1 MRDVIRS
8 SITESKG
15 KEPEYRISVNGNISE
30 ESYSLAR
37 IHEMLIKR
45 TTAVSGKTYEQTK
58 KDYLE
63 ALDVIIGNIHDAE
76 NEE

>member
-45 TTAVSGKTYEQTK
+45 TTAVSGKSYEH
-58 KDYLE
+58 
-63 ALDVIIGNIHDAE
+63 I
-76 NEE
+76 